1 MCRLFVANP
10 MQLYVPLLGF
20 TLRSIPKRVMLEAF
34 VAVQLTRAI
43 LCDFSRSSGQPKG
56 MTEMLPATKHLTQL
70 ESFALDSDGEW
81 QAFQKS

>member
-1 MCRLFVANP
+1 
-10 MQLYVPLLGF
+10 
-20 TLRSIPKRVMLEAF
+20 MLEAF